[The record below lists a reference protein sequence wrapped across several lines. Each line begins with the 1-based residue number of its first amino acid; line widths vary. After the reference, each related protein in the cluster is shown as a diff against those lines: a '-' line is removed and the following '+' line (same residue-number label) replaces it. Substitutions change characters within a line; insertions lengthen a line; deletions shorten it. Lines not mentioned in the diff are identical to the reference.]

1 MDGIRNKMFR
11 RFMKLIQVMKVFR
24 TGSSVASSSKMI
36 SFNCIWDP
44 SGLKENSLG
53 ELVGDWAANTEIGSI
68 GTDYLA

>member
-1 MDGIRNKMFR
+1 MEFAIKCLDASWNSY
-11 RFMKLIQVMKVFR
+11 KLWSCFR

-36 SFNCIWDP
+36 SFNYIWDP

-53 ELVGDWAANTEIGSI
+53 EIVGDWAENTEIGSL